1 MPVTT
6 SSVTAGRRCHLP
18 LKGKAFGPPRAAAPT
33 DNAPDLPPGGKVA
46 RPEAVTDEGTTYR
59 AFPVNGIPQSPPCG
73 GDSPLSQGGRARMVR
88 PVSPS
93 VICFANATS
102 LVRGR
107 LFRRFHPPY
116 TPKTLPPVGRFY
128 TFIGNRAVL
137 RLFSREKAAGLF
149 LFPIFLRILSE
160 SLTGRPFDT
169 GGWGW

>member
-1 MPVTT
+1 MAARGPSPHRGEGGPKGRMRGRMRGASPPWAP
-6 SSVTAGRRCHLP
+6 SSVSLRSTASP
-18 LKGKAFGPPRAAAPT
+18 KGEGFGPPRAAAPT

-46 RPEAVTDEGTTYR
+46 RPEAVTDEGTTYG

-107 LFRRFHPPY
+107 LFFLAPSDE
-116 TPKTLPPVGRFY
+116 G
-128 TFIGNRAVL
+128 AVE
-137 RLFSREKAAGLF
+137 R
-149 LFPIFLRILSE
+149 SE
-160 SLTGRPFDT
+160 T
-169 GGWGW
+169 GGEIAPDSS

>member
-46 RPEAVTDEGTTYR
+46 RPEAVTDEGTTYG

-88 PVSPS
+88 PTY
-93 VICFANATS
+93 N
-102 LVRGR
+102 
-107 LFRRFHPPY
+107 RR
-116 TPKTLPPVGRFY
+116 TLPPVGRFH
-128 TFIGNRAVL
+128 TFIGNLAPSCPILAAKPPL
-137 RLFSREKAAGLF
+137 RGLSCKGF
-149 LFPIFLRILSE
+149 VKIFP
-160 SLTGRPFDT
+160 T
-169 GGWGW
+169 GGVPHGIFSGNLVKSF